1 MTGDA
6 KLYEGITELVEDTLH
21 PDILELVKIYGVSKE
36 TPATTEHG
44 KIIPHGRQYMVGEF
58 LISDFY
64 ETTKPENALDII
76 KRNGDTYKFVGMARR
91 YNHIGYIGEEFP
103 AYVNVEAS
111 ENAWILFE
119 TLVEG
124 KYEGL
129 PERMIYIFNSI
140 HANLSGVEQKI
151 TDMEVQYVEQEIRNT

>member
-44 KIIPHGRQYMVGEF
+44 KIIPYGRQYMVGEF

-64 ETTKPENALDII
+64 DTTKPEKALDTI

-91 YNHIGYIGEEFP
+91 YNYIGEEFP
-103 AYVNVEAS
+103 AYVNVEAP

-124 KYEGL
+124 KYEGA

-140 HANLSGVEQKI
+140 HSDISDVEQKI
-151 TDMEVQYVEQEIRNT
+151 VDMEVQYVEQEIRNT